1 MLKDCGEPYPA
12 NMHYMK
18 QDVLEVVGAVI
29 RGDVDGAPA
38 VLAFRRCA
46 EKSAGGKWEFPGGK
60 VEQTETQSAALA
72 REIREELGI
81 EICVGQLVARACTPV
96 DSRVIDLSCYW
107 VTVQEVPTESSDHD
121 AIQWVTL
128 ANLCTLDWA
137 EPDLPAVEAIEAAM
151 SEGLGGAHNNE

>member
-1 MLKDCGEPYPA
+1 RVTFNSSSRAWPVALLP
-12 NMHYMK
+12 
-18 QDVLEVVGAVI
+18 LE
-29 RGDVDGAPA
+29 R
-38 VLAFRRCA
+38 
-46 EKSAGGKWEFPGGK
+46 AGRHWNRPSR
-60 VEQTETQSAALA
+60 QQP
-72 REIREELGI
+72 RQRQQRPCPHQLGI

>member
-1 MLKDCGEPYPA
+1 
-12 NMHYMK
+12 MHYMK

-38 VLAFRRCA
+38 VLAFRRRA

-60 VEQTETQSAALA
+60 VEQTETQSVALA

-81 EICVGQLVARACTPV
+81 EVGVGPLVARARTPV
-96 DSRVIDLSCYW
+96 GSRVIDLACYW

-121 AIQWVTL
+121 VIQWVTSADL
-128 ANLCTLDWA
+128 RTLDWA
-137 EPDLPAVEAIEAAM
+137 EPDLPAVEVIEVAM
-151 SEGLGGAHNNE
+151 SEDRGGAHNYE

>member
-72 REIREELGI
+72 REIREEIGI
-81 EICVGQLVARACTPV
+81 EICVDQLVARACTPV

-107 VTVQEVPTESSDHD
+107 VTVQIFPTAVIDHA
-121 AIQWVTL
+121 AILWVTL
-128 ANLCTLDWA
+128 SNLWTLDSA
-137 EPDLPAVEAIEAAM
+137 EPALADDEAIDVVM
-151 SEGLGGAHNNE
+151 SEGLGGAHDTE